1 MKRRQFTGNASQV
14 MVEQLA
20 ASGTKY
26 LFYNSGSREARFFD
40 ALLNHKEIHGILALH
55 EGTVTSM
62 AGGYAQVKADPAVM
76 SVHLGAGLAQSLG
89 QFVNVWAGS
98 LPVVMLTFAGDTG
111 SYADRITLDLGHNAG
126 PTSIAAPMTKA
137 NWSVIEPAGIP
148 SAFERAIKVAGTPPI
163 GPVHMAVYDRNLGP
177 EEFTT
182 EIIEGPVARPRTGYP
197 SEADVE
203 EIARTLHDAKRPLI
217 YVGDGAWKSGAQV
230 KLAAVAEHF
239 GASVAS
245 MWGDLRG
252 VSVAHPQHAGYFRQ
266 PVIDLEPD
274 AIIAIGVRHG
284 GSGIPADFNLFKSA
298 ERIVAIGPDVEIFEN
313 IPGLDLAVMADELRT
328 VERLQELVQSE
339 QEPERYSERR
349 EWARQSAARIREERR
364 RNLQSATEISGKV
377 RPLALLDA
385 VDAGLEK
392 LGGGLITTEQFAVPL
407 ECVHEKENGGNVDY
421 IRPAG
426 GSEGFG
432 MGAPLG
438 AKLAAPDRPV
448 VGLVGDGSVYYSDS
462 ALWTAAHHRIP
473 VLYVIANNGTYGI
486 VAGAFDRA
494 EGDMHSSGD
503 FAGVVLNGTDIV
515 KLSEAFG
522 VEGIKVESEDA
533 IAGAVEQ
540 GLDTVEREGRPLL
553 LDVRMPLGLPE
564 GGRAAKQFQLAGASG
579 NGAGR

>member
-40 ALLNHKEIHGILALH
+40 ALLSHKEIHGILALH
-55 EGTVTSM
+55 EGTVAAM
-62 AGGYAQVKADPAVM
+62 AGGYSQVKSDPAVM
-76 SVHLGAGLAQSLG
+76 SVHLGAGLAQSMG
-89 QFVNVWAGS
+89 QFINVWAGS

-126 PTSIAAPMTKA
+126 PTSIVAPMTKA
-137 NWSVIEPAGIP
+137 NWSVIEPGGIP
-148 SAFERAIKVAGTPPI
+148 SAFERAIKVAGTPPV

-177 EEFTT
+177 DRFTT

-197 SEADVE
+197 ANEDIE
-203 EIARTLHDAKRPLI
+203 EIARMLHNAKRPVI
-217 YVGDGAWKSGAQV
+217 YVGDGVWKSGGQQ
-230 KLAAVAEHF
+230 KLGQIASHF
-239 GASVAS
+239 GAVVAS

-252 VSVAHPQHAGYFRQ
+252 VSAAHPQHAGYFRQ
-266 PVIDLEPD
+266 PVMDLQPD
-274 AIIAIGVRHG
+274 AILAIGVRHG
-284 GSGIPADFNLFKSA
+284 GSGTPSDFELFKSA
-298 ERIVAIGPDVEIFEN
+298 EHIIAVGPDVEIFEN

-328 VERLQELVQSE
+328 TERLQELVQSE

-349 EWARQSAARIREERR
+349 EWARENAARIRADRR
-364 RNLQSATEISGKV
+364 TNLQSPTEVPDRV

-407 ECVHEKENGGNVDY
+407 ECVNEKPDGGSVDY

-438 AKLAAPDRPV
+438 AKLAAPDKPV
-448 VGLVGDGSVYYSDS
+448 IGLVGDGSVYYADS

-473 VLYVIANNGTYGI
+473 VLYVIPNNGAYGI
-486 VAGAFDRA
+486 VAGAFGGA
-494 EGDMHSSGD
+494 KGTMHETGNY
-503 FAGVVLNGTDIV
+503 AGVVLDGADIV

-522 VEGIKVESEDA
+522 VEGIKVDSEDK
-533 IAGAVEQ
+533 IAGAVEH
-540 GLDTVEREGRPLL
+540 GLDTVEKEGRPLL
-553 LDVRMPLGLPE
+553 LDVRMPLGIPE
-564 GGRAAKQFQLAGASG
+564 GGRAAQQFQLAGAGS
-579 NGAGR
+579 NGASR

>member
-1 MKRRQFTGNASQV
+1 

-40 ALLNHKEIHGILALH
+40 ALHSHRDIHGILALH
-55 EGTVTSM
+55 EGTVTAM
-62 AGGYAQVKADPAVM
+62 AGGYSQVKSDPAVM

-89 QFVNVWAGS
+89 QFINVWAGA

-137 NWSVIEPAGIP
+137 NWSIIEPGGIP
-148 SAFERAIKVAGTPPI
+148 SAFERAIKVAGTPPV

-177 EEFTT
+177 DEITT
-182 EIIEGPVARPRTGYP
+182 EIIEGPVARPRAGYP
-197 SEADVE
+197 SDSEVE
-203 EIARTLHDAKRPLI
+203 EIARTLHNAKRPVI
-217 YVGDGAWKSGAQV
+217 YVGDGAWKSGAQS
-230 KLAAVAEHF
+230 KLAAVADHF
-239 GASVAS
+239 GAIVAS

-266 PVIDLEPD
+266 PVTDLQAD
-274 AIIAIGVRHG
+274 AIVAVGVRHG
-284 GSGIPADFNLFKSA
+284 ASGNPTDFDLFKSA
-298 ERIVAIGPDVEIFEN
+298 ERIVAVGPDVEIFEN
-313 IPGLDLAVMADELRT
+313 IPGLDVAVMADELRSA
-328 VERLQELVQSE
+328 EMLQELVQSE

-349 EWARQSAARIREERR
+349 EWARHNAARLRTERR
-364 RNLQSATEISGKV
+364 TNLQSPDEIPGKV

-407 ECVHEKENGGNVDY
+407 ECVNEKPDGGSVDY

-438 AKLAAPDRPV
+438 AKLAAPDKPV

-473 VLYVIANNGTYGI
+473 VLYVIANNGAYGI
-486 VAGAFDRA
+486 VAGAFGGA
-494 EGDMHSSGD
+494 KGTMHTSGD
-503 FAGVVLNGTDIV
+503 YAGVVLDGTDIV
-515 KLSEAFG
+515 KLSESFG
-522 VEGIKVESEDA
+522 VEGIRVESEDA
-533 IAGAVEQ
+533 IGTAVES

-553 LDVRMPLGLPE
+553 LDVRMPLGIPE
-564 GGRAAKQFQLAGASG
+564 GGRAAKHFQLAGAG
-579 NGAGR
+579 VNGSRT

>member
-40 ALLNHKEIHGILALH
+40 ALLNHKDIHGILALH
-55 EGTVTSM
+55 EGTVAAM
-62 AGGYAQVKADPAVM
+62 AGGYSQVKSDPAVM
-76 SVHLGAGLAQSLG
+76 SVHLGAGLAQSMG
-89 QFVNVWAGS
+89 QFINVWAGS

-126 PTSIAAPMTKA
+126 PTSIIAPMTKA
-137 NWSVIEPAGIP
+137 NWSVIEPGGIP
-148 SAFERAIKVAGTPPI
+148 SAFERAIKVAGTPPV
-163 GPVHMAVYDRNLGP
+163 GPVHMAVYDRNLGA

-182 EIIEGPVARPRTGYP
+182 DIIEGPVARPRTGYP
-197 SEADVE
+197 ADADIE
-203 EIARTLHDAKRPLI
+203 EIARTLHNAKRPVI
-217 YVGDGAWKSGAQV
+217 YVGDGAWKSGAQA
-230 KLAAVAEHF
+230 KLGAIADHF
-239 GASVAS
+239 GAVVAS

-252 VSVAHPQHAGYFRQ
+252 VSVAHPQHAGYYRQ

-284 GSGIPADFNLFKSA
+284 GSGNPSDFELFKSA
-298 ERIVAIGPDVEIFEN
+298 ERIIAVGPDVEIFEN

-328 VERLQELVQSE
+328 VERLQQLVQSE

-349 EWARQSAARIREERR
+349 EWARQNAARIRSDRR
-364 RNLQSATEISGKV
+364 TNLQSATEISGRV

-392 LGGGLITTEQFAVPL
+392 LGGGIITTEQFAVPL
-407 ECVHEKENGGNVDY
+407 ECVNEKADGGSVDY

-473 VLYVIANNGTYGI
+473 VLYVIANNGAYGI
-486 VAGAFDRA
+486 VAGAFGGA
-494 EGDMHSSGD
+494 KGTMHESGNY
-503 FAGVVLNGTDIV
+503 AGVVLDGTDIV
-515 KLSEAFG
+515 KLSESFG
-522 VEGIKVESEDA
+522 VEGIKVESEDS
-533 IAGAVEQ
+533 IAGAVEH

-553 LDVRMPLGLPE
+553 LDVRMPLGIPE
-564 GGRAAKQFQLAGASG
+564 GGRAAKQFQLAGASS
-579 NGAGR
+579 NGASS

>member
-20 ASGTKY
+20 ASGTEY
-26 LFYNSGSREARFFD
+26 LFYNPGSREARFFD
-40 ALLNHKEIHGILALH
+40 ALLNHDKIHGIIALH
-55 EGTVTSM
+55 EGTVAAM
-62 AGGYAQVKADPAVM
+62 AGGYSQVKSDPAVM
-76 SVHLGAGLAQSLG
+76 SVHLGAGLAQSMG
-89 QFVNVWAGS
+89 QFINVWAGM

-126 PTSIAAPMTKA
+126 PTSIVAPMTKA
-137 NWSVIEPAGIP
+137 NWSVIEPGGIP
-148 SAFERAIKVAGTPPI
+148 AAFERAIKVAGTPPV
-163 GPVHMAVYDRNLGP
+163 GPVQMAVYDRNLGA

-197 SEADVE
+197 ADSDVE
-203 EIARTLHDAKRPLI
+203 EIAKTLHNAKRPVI
-217 YVGDGAWKSGAQV
+217 YVGDGAWKSGAQI
-230 KLAAVAEHF
+230 KLAAIADHF
-239 GASVAS
+239 GAMVAS

-266 PVIDLEPD
+266 PVIDMEPD

-284 GSGIPADFNLFKSA
+284 GSGNPSDYELFKSA
-298 ERIVAIGPDVEIFEN
+298 ERIIAVGPDVEIFEN

-328 VERLQELVQSE
+328 VERLQALVQSE

-349 EWARQSAARIREERR
+349 EWARQNAARLRADRR
-364 RNLQSATEISGKV
+364 TNLQSATEVSGKV

-385 VDAGLEK
+385 VDSGLEK

-407 ECVHEKENGGNVDY
+407 ECVLEKPGGGSVDY

-438 AKLAAPDRPV
+438 AKLAAPDKPV
-448 VGLVGDGSVYYSDS
+448 IGLVGDGSVYYSDS
-462 ALWTAAHHRIP
+462 ALWTAAHHKIP

-486 VAGAFDRA
+486 VAGAFGGA
-494 EGDMHSSGD
+494 KGTMHETGNY
-503 FAGVVLNGTDIV
+503 AGVVLDGTDIV
-515 KLSEAFG
+515 KLSESFG
-522 VEGIKVESEDA
+522 VEGIKVESEDSV
-533 IAGAVEQ
+533 AGAVEH

-553 LDVRMPLGLPE
+553 LDVRMPLGVPE
-564 GGRAAKQFQLAGASG
+564 GGRAAKQFQLAGAG
-579 NGAGR
+579 VNGANR

>member
-1 MKRRQFTGNASQV
+1 MKRRQFTGNPSQV

-20 ASGTKY
+20 ASGVKY

-40 ALLNHKEIHGILALH
+40 ALHSHPGIHGILALH
-55 EGTVTSM
+55 EGTVTAM

-89 QFVNVWAGS
+89 QFINVWAGA

-137 NWSVIEPAGIP
+137 NWSVIEPGGLSA
-148 SAFERAIKVAGTPPI
+148 AFERAIKVATTPPV
-163 GPVHMAVYDRNLGP
+163 GPVHIAVYDRNLGP
-177 EEFTT
+177 DQITT
-182 EIIEGPVARPRTGYP
+182 EIIEGPVARTRAGYP
-197 SEADVE
+197 SDSDVE
-203 EIARTLHDAKRPLI
+203 EIARTLHEAERPLI
-217 YVGDGAWKSGAQV
+217 YVGDGAWKSGAQAR
-230 KLAAVAEHF
+230 LSAVADHF
-239 GASVAS
+239 GATVAS

-252 VSVAHPQHAGYFRQ
+252 VSVAHPQHAGYFRG
-266 PVIDLEPD
+266 PAVDLQPD
-274 AIIAIGVRHG
+274 AIVAIGVRHG
-284 GSGIPADFNLFKSA
+284 GSGKPADYELFRSA
-298 ERIVAIGPDVEIFEN
+298 KRIVAVGPDVEIFEN

-328 VERLQELVQSE
+328 AERLLELVQSE
-339 QEPERYSERR
+339 QEPHRYSERR
-349 EWARQSAARIREERR
+349 EWARHSAAKLRAARR
-364 RNLQSATEISGKV
+364 KNLQAADEIPGKV

-385 VDAGLEK
+385 VDDGLEK

-407 ECVHEKENGGNVDY
+407 ECVNEKPDGGSVDY

-448 VGLVGDGSVYYSDS
+448 VGLVGDGSVYYADS

-473 VLYVIANNGTYGI
+473 VLYVIANNGAYGI
-486 VAGAFDRA
+486 VAGAFGGA
-494 EGDMHSSGD
+494 KGTMHTTGDY
-503 FAGVVLNGTDIV
+503 AGVVLDGADIV
-515 KLSEAFG
+515 KLAESFG
-522 VEGIKVESEDA
+522 VEGIKVDSESA
-533 IAGAVEQ
+533 IGGAVEQ
-540 GLDTVEREGRPLL
+540 GLETVEREGRPLL
-553 LDVRMPLGLPE
+553 LDVRMPLGIPE
-564 GGRAAKQFQLAGASG
+564 GGRAARQFQLAGS